1 MGVRKCHSIA
11 KCIYLSYRLDSRGYF
26 LRGRTVSGAC
36 SLCFSNDSDVGV
48 RIRRELETVRK
59 EAEEKIEKLQ
69 LATDV
74 QIGMELLHVFILDL
88 LGRDTVAAKVFLAK
102 SEEE

>member
-1 MGVRKCHSIA
+1 M
-11 KCIYLSYRLDSRGYF
+11 
-26 LRGRTVSGAC
+26 RGRTIATPFSF
-36 SLCFSNDSDVGV
+36 CFSGDSDVGM

-59 EAEEKIEKLQ
+59 DAEDKIEKLQ